1 VNIRNRRQLSVN
13 VVAQSITASVAP
25 QTDSGALS
33 LAARHAQRAK
43 WESLSLSALIL
54 LVAAAGILGL
64 WVTTRNSAYAGF
76 GHELIS
82 LAQEAAAQVDPQ
94 LHEQIRR
101 PEQLNGPE
109 YLRAVEPLRRIR
121 KAVPDIHYVYT
132 LVLADGEVHFVLDAS
147 DPTTRSTTGQ
157 LDQSGVWEVYRHRS
171 SVLTA
176 ALGDGGH
183 PGVPIASLE
192 PTTDEWGTWVS
203 GFAPLRDAKG
213 RQIGVLGVDV
223 DGSRFLASRAA
234 SRRRALL
241 GLVPAGILTAIL
253 GGLFYR
259 VRRRG
264 LADAQAATEQ
274 AAEAQRTAAVLAE
287 ERRRL
292 SAVIEGAN
300 VGTWEWHSNTR
311 LISINERA
319 AVLSGHPPEKPVR
332 LTWRD
337 LRLRVHQEDYPGLK
351 RAVSECLSQVDTVSA
366 HEFRVQRADG
376 QWLWVLARGKVMQVD
391 GRGRVCAIGGVM
403 LDVSAHKALENALI
417 KSAQEDRLTGLPN
430 RSVFMER
437 LEQALNRVRH
447 RQDSGCAVLFFDF
460 DRFKAVNDTLGHEA
474 GDELL
479 RQIGQRLQTALRSED
494 CGDIEAGLISRFG
507 GDEFLILIDHLHG
520 TTEAVRIAERLLNA
534 LTASYTVLGHD
545 VQSTAS
551 VGIVTS
557 DQCKGSAEEFVR
569 NADMAMYEAK
579 RAGRSCAVV
588 FSEAMHARLTR
599 NLTIETSLRRAIG
612 TEQLHLEY
620 QPVVDLDSGRRRS
633 VEVCVRWNH
642 PTMGPI
648 APEEFIPIAEKSG
661 LLVAIGQWRL
671 EAACREMAR
680 WLKRADPQ
688 TPDTISIH
696 LSAAELALG
705 ERLIRK
711 VRSTLHSSELP
722 PAALQLDVSESE
734 LLRNGAAVVEVLQQ
748 LRQLGVKLAVDEFGA
763 GHGSLS
769 VLRQVP
775 LDAVKIDRSFLL
787 NLHGSHG
794 NLAVLSATLT
804 LIRNLGLQSIAD
816 GVEDST
822 QIAIL
827 QSLGCQCAQ
836 GPFFGF
842 SIDAGEALAAVI
854 AP

>member
-1 VNIRNRRQLSVN
+1 MN
-13 VVAQSITASVAP
+13 VAAQQITASVAGRA
-25 QTDSGALS
+25 DSGTLS
-33 LAARHAQRAK
+33 LAARHARRAK

-54 LVAAAGILGL
+54 VVAGAGILGL
-64 WVTTRNSAYAGF
+64 WVTSRNSAYAGF
-76 GHELIS
+76 ANELIS
-82 LAQEAAAQVDPQ
+82 LAQEAASQVDPQ

-132 LVLADGEVHFVLDAS
+132 LVLADGEAHFVLDAA
-147 DPTTRSTTGQ
+147 DPTTRSATGQ
-157 LDQSGVWEVYRHRS
+157 LDQSGVWEVYHHKS
-171 SVLTA
+171 TVLTA
-176 ALGDGGH
+176 ALGDGVH
-183 PGVPIASLE
+183 AGVPIASVE
-192 PTTDEWGTWVS
+192 PSTDEWGTWVT
-203 GFAPLRDAKG
+203 GFAPLLDPKG
-213 RQIGVLGVDV
+213 HQIGVLGVDV
-223 DGSRFLASRAA
+223 DGSRFLARRAA
-234 SRRRALL
+234 SRKLAML

-274 AAEAQRTAAVLAE
+274 AAEAQRTASVLAE

-311 LISINERA
+311 QISINERA
-319 AVLSGHPPEKPVR
+319 AALLGHAPEK
-332 LTWRD
+332 LM
-337 LRLRVHQEDYPGLK
+337 RLRWKDVRRLVHREDYPGLQVT
-351 RAVSECLSQVDTVSA
+351 VSECLRNVDAVSV
-366 HEFRVQRADG
+366 HEFRVQHADG
-376 QWLWVLARGKVMQVD
+376 QWMWVLARGKVMQRD
-391 GRGRVCAIGGVM
+391 GRGRVCSIGGVM
-403 LDVSAHKALENALI
+403 LDVSANKALENALI

-430 RSVFMER
+430 RTVFIER
-437 LEQALNRVRH
+437 LEQALSRVRG
-447 RQDSGCAVLFFDF
+447 RQASVCAVLFFDF

-479 RQIGQRLQTALRSED
+479 RQIGQRLQMGLRSQD

-507 GDEFLILIDHLHG
+507 GDEFLVLIDQLHRPD
-520 TTEAVRIAERLLNA
+520 EAVRIAERLLNT

-557 DQCKGSAEEFVR
+557 DQCRGSAEEFVR

-579 RAGRSCAVV
+579 RAGRGCAVV

-612 TEQLHLEY
+612 TEQLQLEY
-620 QPVVDLDSGRRRS
+620 QPVVDLDTGRRRS
-633 VEVCVRWNH
+633 VEVSVRWNH
-642 PTMGPI
+642 PSMGAI

-671 EAACREMAR
+671 EAACREMVR
-680 WLKRADPQ
+680 WMKRGDPH
-688 TPDTISIH
+688 TPDTISIR
-696 LSAAELALG
+696 LSAAEIALG
-705 ERLIRK
+705 ERLTRK
-711 VRSTLHSSELP
+711 VRSTLQSSGLP
-722 PAALQLDVSESE
+722 PAALQLAVSESE
-734 LLRNGAAVVEVLQQ
+734 LLRNCATVVAAMRQ
-748 LRQLGVKLAVDEFGA
+748 LRGLGVKLAIDEFGA

-769 VLRQVP
+769 VLQNHP

-794 NLAVLSATLT
+794 SLAVLSATLT

-842 SIDAGEALAAVI
+842 SIDAGEVLAAALI
-854 AP
+854 G